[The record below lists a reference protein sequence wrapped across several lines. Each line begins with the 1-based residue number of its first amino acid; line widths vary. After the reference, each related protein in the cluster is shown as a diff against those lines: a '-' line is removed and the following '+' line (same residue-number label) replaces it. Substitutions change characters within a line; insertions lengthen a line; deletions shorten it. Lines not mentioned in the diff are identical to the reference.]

1 MAVLPDKAAFQG
13 SVATLPLVSTKPGAK
28 KYWVIQLKCLLSA
41 KPSCV
46 GTTIKRSVILAL
58 GISDVGE

>member
-13 SVATLPLVSTKPGAK
+13 SVATLPLVSTPGAK